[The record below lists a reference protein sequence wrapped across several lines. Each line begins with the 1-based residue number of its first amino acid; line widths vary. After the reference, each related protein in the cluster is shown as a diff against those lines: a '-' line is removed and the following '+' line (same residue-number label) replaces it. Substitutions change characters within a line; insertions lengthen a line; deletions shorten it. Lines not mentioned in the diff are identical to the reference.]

1 MSTRVSFFSSTVGT
15 KILIAITGLALFL
28 FLVGHLTGNMLLFV
42 GPEAFNAY
50 SHALISNPLIYV
62 VEAGLV
68 AIFLLHVFKA
78 VTNWARNRGARP
90 AGYAEKKWAGHT
102 SRKSVASSTMIY
114 TGVVTFAFV
123 VFHLVTFKYGPW
135 YTTMGKEGEVRDLYR
150 LTVEVFQSP
159 VMVVFY
165 VASMILIFLHLRH
178 GLSSALQSLGVNHPS
193 YNGAITK
200 AGIALAILIGGGF
213 ATIPLAIFFSR

>member
-178 GLSSALQSLGVNHPS
+178 GLSSALQSLGVNHPR

>member
-15 KILIAITGLALFL
+15 KVLIAITGLSLFL
-28 FLVGHLTGNMLLFV
+28 FLVGHLTGNLLLFA
-42 GPEAFNAY
+42 GPAAFNGY
-50 SHALISNPLIYV
+50 SHKLISNPLIYV

-102 SRKSVASSTMIY
+102 SRKSVASATMIY

-135 YTTMGKEGEVRDLYR
+135 YTTMGKEGEVRDLHR

-159 VMVVFY
+159 LMVGFY
-165 VASMILIFLHLRH
+165 VACMILIFLHLRH
-178 GLSSALQSLGVNHPS
+178 AARPP
-193 YNGAITK
+193 
-200 AGIALAILIGGGF
+200 AGPM
-213 ATIPLAIFFSR
+213 PLARTRPPIARSPLVSSSGPERAGRCGSRTCPRA